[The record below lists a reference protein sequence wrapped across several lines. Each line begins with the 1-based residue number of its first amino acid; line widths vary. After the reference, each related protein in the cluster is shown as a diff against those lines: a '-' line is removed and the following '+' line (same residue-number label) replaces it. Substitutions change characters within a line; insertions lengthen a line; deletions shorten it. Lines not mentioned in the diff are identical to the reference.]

1 MSVDEKST
9 NPLAMKHGSGWV
21 DHREPRKTV
30 SASLHVLCF
39 SLFWGSIWQS
49 CPQHPEYHGV
59 AKLDRKRATL
69 GWLKMVD
76 QDEWFW
82 CQMEVSRNGG
92 IPIKS
97 LLSILQL
104 SNDLDDLG
112 YPLFQETSKF
122 YHGQPFELSKGTP
135 PRPQH
140 ITRTPSQPSTSRP
153 PTAAISLRRRIPK
166 HVEANQEPKQPAVV
180 RTPNVLDKKQ
190 LPNPLCSIRCDM
202 VKTC

>member
-59 AKLDRKRATL
+59 AKLDRKRANL

-92 IPIKS
+92 IPIKIIAVNTTIVQWLGWFRVS
-97 LLSILQL
+97 PILGNLQILSW
-104 SNDLDDLG
+104 SAFWA
-112 YPLFQETSKF
+112 FQRYTTTAPTHHPNSF
-122 YHGQPFELSKGTP
+122 AAVDIAATNRGDFATP
-135 PRPQH
+135 PDPE
-140 ITRTPSQPSTSRP
+140 
-153 PTAAISLRRRIPK
+153 ARR
-166 HVEANQEPKQPAVV
+166 
-180 RTPNVLDKKQ
+180 
-190 LPNPLCSIRCDM
+190 S
-202 VKTC
+202 